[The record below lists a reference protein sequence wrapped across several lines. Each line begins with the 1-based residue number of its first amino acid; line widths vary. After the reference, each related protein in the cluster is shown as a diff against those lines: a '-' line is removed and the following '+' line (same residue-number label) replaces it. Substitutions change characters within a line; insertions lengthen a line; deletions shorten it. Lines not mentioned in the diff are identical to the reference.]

1 MQGRIGSNINGP
13 SLTRAP
19 DWLPNQLGKYYLYFA
34 HHKGKFIRL
43 AYAEQ
48 LKGPWMIYE
57 PGTLK
62 LADSF
67 CHNHIA
73 SPDMHV
79 DDENRQIRMYY
90 HGALPDGRQVTRVAI
105 SSDGINFT
113 CFPEEFG
120 NSYFRVFQWNGYY
133 YALGM
138 PGIFYR
144 SRDGM
149 KDFEKGPALFD
160 KNMRH
165 SALKLDGN
173 RLSVFYSNAGDCPE
187 HILLATIELSS
198 DWMNWRES
206 EAVTVLEPEMEYEGT
221 SLPSEPSVRDWVPE
235 PARQLRDPA
244 IFQEDGNTYLLY
256 SVAGEYGIAIAEL
269 TD

>member
-1 MQGRIGSNINGP
+1 
-13 SLTRAP
+13 
-19 DWLPNQLGKYYLYFA
+19 
-34 HHKGKFIRL
+34 
-43 AYAEQ
+43 
-48 LKGPWMIYE
+48 
-57 PGTLK
+57 
-62 LADSF
+62 
-67 CHNHIA
+67 
-73 SPDMHV
+73 
-79 DDENRQIRMYY
+79 
-90 HGALPDGRQVTRVAI
+90 
-105 SSDGINFT
+105 
-113 CFPEEFG
+113 
-120 NSYFRVFQWNGYY
+120 
-133 YALGM
+133 M

-144 SRDGM
+144 WREGM

-187 HILLATIELSS
+187 RILLATIELSS

-269 TD
+269 ID